1 VRISLVIA
9 ISVLLLIAVVALA
22 RLMAGLLRGVTEP
35 ELAVSIPGGF
45 GVMGSIALAIACLA
59 GLILGYLIWESQSHK
74 LENELEDVTARVAE
88 EAQRAVGEAL
98 RAEAAVATSESGADR
113 SLIKEV
119 AMTQQDTPEFLE
131 NLRTVIDAA
140 HRATTELGD
149 LLGVAE
155 TRIREC
161 EQLQVRLAEREREYQ
176 ELRDAYD
183 ALVREH
189 QSTVATL
196 AQIQAAHGVL
206 LEEREAT
213 LQALNEQRTQYQ
225 ALVQKERGAAEEL
238 ETILRRLRG

>member
-1 VRISLVIA
+1 
-9 ISVLLLIAVVALA
+9 
-22 RLMAGLLRGVTEP
+22 
-35 ELAVSIPGGF
+35 
-45 GVMGSIALAIACLA
+45 
-59 GLILGYLIWESQSHK
+59 
-74 LENELEDVTARVAE
+74 
-88 EAQRAVGEAL
+88 
-98 RAEAAVATSESGADR
+98 
-113 SLIKEV
+113 
-119 AMTQQDTPEFLE
+119 MTQQDTPEFLE

-189 QSTVATL
+189 QSAVATL
-196 AQIQAAHGVL
+196 AQNQAAHGVL